1 LELENQLAGF
11 WVRREES
18 NDKRAQDA
26 DEADW
31 LGSGEKPWKV
41 NPGRGSKMK

>member
-1 LELENQLAGF
+1 LEFRGFGF

-18 NDKRAQDA
+18 NDKRAQVA

-31 LGSGEKPWKV
+31 LSSGENPWKV
-41 NPGRGSKMK
+41 NPGRGCRMK